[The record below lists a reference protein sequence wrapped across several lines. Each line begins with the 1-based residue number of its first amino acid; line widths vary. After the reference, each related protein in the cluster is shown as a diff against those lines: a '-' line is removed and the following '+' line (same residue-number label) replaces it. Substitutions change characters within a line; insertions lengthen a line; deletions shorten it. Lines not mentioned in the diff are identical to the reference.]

1 MQAKES
7 SKQSGCQR
15 EENVS
20 LTQARSLKRE
30 GRAHRSPLSSAT
42 AECQA
47 ENSEM
52 TLQYKSLQF
61 GHPSTKQESSKTSV
75 QVSTTSNQF
84 YDDICKAISPILL
97 SPTEID
103 SAVSDLSRLNSSSR
117 VAKVKSWFYTSQRIA
132 PSKKSREICSQY
144 FKTSREEGADLSV
157 IQVKTRKIRIY
168 PTKEQ
173 RTILRRWLGVQ
184 RLVYNQAI
192 QHYKDKEFDVRYWMK
207 LYPIV
212 FSELDMDYVKETPSI
227 IKVIAVKDAYTA
239 WRTNCKKAKKSG
251 KPFSLKFKSK
261 KDKIQSCGIP
271 KTAISVLGIY
281 YTKSGI
287 MKFSE
292 TDWFANSEISD
303 SRLICDHGR
312 WFISIP
318 RKVTTQQTSETQGG
332 AVAVDPGIRNF
343 GTYFSTDGRF
353 GWVGQRAFERILKL
367 NLRIDKMRSIIAT
380 TEDKLYKFRLKRV
393 VDRLYHKIQDLVD
406 ELHWKFIN
414 FLTKEFSVVI
424 FPPFNVSDMIKTT
437 NRKIRKVVVR
447 SMMALR
453 FYEFKERLKNKCK
466 ERHVLFIEQNEAWTS
481 KTNSFNGEVM
491 ANLGGKESFLYQGLR
506 INRDVNGSR
515 NILLRAMRDSS
526 ANG

>member
-15 EENVS
+15 EENTS
-20 LTQARSLKRE
+20 LTLNRPLRKKKSASRTR
-30 GRAHRSPLSSAT
+30 LSSAIT
-42 AECQA
+42 ECQ
-47 ENSEM
+47 
-52 TLQYKSLQF
+52 
-61 GHPSTKQESSKTSV
+61 GGCPSPKHKSSKTLA
-75 QVSTTSNQF
+75 QASTSNNQF
-84 YDDICKAISPILL
+84 YDDACKAISSHLL
-97 SPTEID
+97 STTEID
-103 SAVSDLSRLNSSSR
+103 SAVSDFSCLNSSSR
-117 VAKVKSWFYTSQRIA
+117 GAEVKSWFATSQRKA
-132 PSKKSREICSQY
+132 TSNNSRKICSQY
-144 FKTSREEGADLSV
+144 FKPSRAEYTDLIST
-157 IQVKTRKIRIY
+157 QVKTRRIRIY

-173 RTILRRWLGVQ
+173 RTILRRWFGVQ

-192 QHYKDKEFDVRYWMK
+192 QHYNDKEFDVRNWMK
-207 LYPIV
+207 LYDFV
-212 FSELDMDYVKETPSI
+212 AAELNMDYVKEVPHQ
-227 IKVIAVKDAYTA
+227 IKKIAVKDAYTA
-239 WRTNCKKAKKSG
+239 WSVNRRQAKKSG
-251 KPFSLKFKSK
+251 TPFSLKFKSR
-261 KDKIQSCGIP
+261 KDKVQSCYIP
-271 KTAISVLGIY
+271 KTAISILGIY
-281 YTKSGI
+281 HTKSGR

-292 TDWFANSEISD
+292 TDWFANSEICA

-318 RKVTTQQTSETQGG
+318 KKITTQQTPETQGG

-367 NLRIDKMRSIIAT
+367 NIRIDKMRSIIAT
-380 TEDKLYKFRLKRV
+380 TEDKLYKFRLRRAI
-393 VDRLYHKIQDLVD
+393 DRLYHKIRDLVD
-406 ELHWKFIN
+406 ELHWKFMN
-414 FLTKEFSVVI
+414 FLTKEFSVVV
-424 FPPFNVSDMIKTT
+424 FPPFNVSEMNKVS

-453 FYEFKERLKNKCK
+453 FYEFKERLRNKCK

-491 ANLGGKESFLYQGLR
+491 LNLGGREFFNYQGMK

-526 ANG
+526 ANS

>member
-1 MQAKES
+1 M
-7 SKQSGCQR
+7 
-15 EENVS
+15 
-20 LTQARSLKRE
+20 ARPKIKASYRIAE
-30 GRAHRSPLSSAT
+30 GFSP
-42 AECQA
+42 
-47 ENSEM
+47 
-52 TLQYKSLQF
+52 
-61 GHPSTKQESSKTSV
+61 
-75 QVSTTSNQF
+75 F
-84 YDDICKAISPILL
+84 YDDSCREMSPLLL
-97 SPTEID
+97 SPSEID
-103 SAVSDLSRLNSSSR
+103 SAVSDLSCLNSSSR
-117 VAKVKSWFYTSQRIA
+117 GEELRSWFSISQRIA
-132 PSKKSREICSQY
+132 TSVNSRKIYSQY
-144 FKTSREEGADLSV
+144 FKPSRSKGLDLSV
-157 IQVKTRKIRIY
+157 TQVKTRRIRIY

-173 RTILRRWLGVQ
+173 RTILRRWFGVQ

-192 QHYKDKEFDVRYWMK
+192 QHYNDKEFEVRHWMK
-207 LYPIV
+207 LYDCIA
-212 FSELDMDYVKETPSI
+212 SELDMDYIKEVPYQ
-227 IKVIAVKDAYTA
+227 IKKIAVKDAYTA
-239 WRTNCKKAKKSG
+239 WSTNCKKAKKSG
-251 KPFSLKFKSK
+251 TPFSLRFKSK
-261 KDKIQSCGIP
+261 KDKVQSCYIK
-271 KTAISVLGIY
+271 KTAISTIGIY

-312 WFISIP
+312 WFVSIP
-318 RKVTTQQTSETQGG
+318 KKITTHLHSETQGS

-380 TEDKLYKFRLKRV
+380 TEDKLYKFRLRRSI
-393 VDRLYHKIQDLVD
+393 DRLYHKIRDLVD
-406 ELHWKFIN
+406 ELHWKFMN

-424 FPPFNVSDMIKTT
+424 FPPFNVSDMVRTK

-453 FYEFKERLKNKCK
+453 LYEFKERLKKKCK

-491 ANLGGKESFLYQGLR
+491 LNLGGKEFFTYQSLK

>member
-1 MQAKES
+1 MQTKES
-7 SKQSGCQR
+7 SKRPGHQR

-20 LTQARSLKRE
+20 LMSTRSLKRE
-30 GRAHRSPLSSAT
+30 GRVHRSHLSSAT
-42 AECQA
+42 PECQGQRC
-47 ENSEM
+47 
-52 TLQYKSLQF
+52 T
-61 GHPSTKQESSKTSV
+61 TKRKSSKTLV
-75 QVSTTSNQF
+75 QVITATNQF
-84 YDDICKAISPILL
+84 YDDTCKAISPHLL

-103 SAVSDLSRLNSSSR
+103 SAVSDLSCLNSSSR
-117 VAKVKSWFYTSQRIA
+117 GAEVKSWFLVSQKIV
-132 PSKKSREICSQY
+132 SNENSRKICSQY
-144 FKTSREEGADLSV
+144 FKSSREEGTDLVSTQ
-157 IQVKTRKIRIY
+157 IKTRKIRIY

-173 RTILRRWLGVQ
+173 RTLLRRWLGVQ

-192 QHYKDKEFDVRYWMK
+192 QHYKDKEFEVRHWMK
-207 LYPIV
+207 LYAIV
-212 FSELDMDYVKETPSI
+212 FSELDVDYVKEVPYDI
-227 IKVIAVKDAYTA
+227 RLIAVKDAYTS

-251 KPFSLKFKSK
+251 TPFSLKFKSR
-261 KDKIQSCGIP
+261 KDKVQSCYIK
-271 KTAISVLGIY
+271 KTCISALGIY

-287 MKFSE
+287 LKFSE

-303 SRLICDHGR
+303 CRLIYDHGR
-312 WFISIP
+312 WFVSIP
-318 RKVTTQQTSETQGG
+318 RKITTQSTSETQGG

-367 NLRIDKMRSIIAT
+367 NLRIDKMRSIIAK
-380 TEDKLYKFRLKRV
+380 TEDKRYKFRLRRAI
-393 VDRLYHKIQDLVD
+393 DIMYHKIRDLVD

-424 FPPFNVSDMIKTT
+424 FPPFNVSDMVKTK

-447 SMMALR
+447 SMIALR
-453 FYEFKERLKNKCK
+453 FHEFKERLKNKCK

-491 ANLGGKESFLYQGLR
+491 TNLGSREFFTYQGLK

>member
-7 SKQSGCQR
+7 SKKSGCQR
-15 EENVS
+15 DENVS
-20 LTQARSLKRE
+20 LKTARSLKR
-30 GRAHRSPLSSAT
+30 GRRAHCSCLSPAT
-42 AECQA
+42 SECQDNA
-47 ENSEM
+47 LSP
-52 TLQYKSLQF
+52 K
-61 GHPSTKQESSKTSV
+61 KKSSKTLV
-75 QVSTTSNQF
+75 QVSTTSGSAFSQF
-84 YDDICKAISPILL
+84 YDETCKAISLHLL

-103 SAVSDLSRLNSSSR
+103 SAVSDLSCLNSSSR
-117 VAKVKSWFYTSQRIA
+117 GEEVKSWFSINQRIA
-132 PSKKSREICSQY
+132 LNENSREIYSQY
-144 FKTSREEGADLSV
+144 FKPSRAECTDLVST
-157 IQVKTRKIRIY
+157 QLKTRKIRIY
-168 PTKEQ
+168 PTKVQ
-173 RTILRRWLGVQ
+173 RTILHRWLGVQ

-192 QHYKDKEFDVRYWMK
+192 QHYKDKEFEVRHWMK
-207 LYPIV
+207 LYAIV
-212 FSELDMDYVKETPSI
+212 FYELDVDYVKEVPYAI
-227 IKVIAVKDAYTA
+227 RLNAVKDAYTS
-239 WRTNCKKAKKSG
+239 WRTNCKKAKNSR
-251 KPFSLKFKSK
+251 KPFSLRFKSR
-261 KDKIQSCGIP
+261 KDKVQSCHIP
-271 KTAISVLGIY
+271 KSAISTLGIY
-281 YTKSGI
+281 HTKSGR

-303 SRLICDHGR
+303 CRLIYDHGR

-318 RKVTTQQTSETQGG
+318 RKVTTQCVSETQGG
-332 AVAVDPGIRNF
+332 AVAIDPGIRNF

-353 GWVGQRAFERILKL
+353 GWVGQRAFERVLKL
-367 NLRIDKMRSIIAT
+367 NIRIDKIKSIIAK

-393 VDRLYHKIQDLVD
+393 LDRLHHKIQDLVD

-424 FPPFNVSDMIKTT
+424 FPPFNVSDMVKASA
-437 NRKIRKVVVR
+437 RKIRKVVVR

-491 ANLGGKESFLYQGLR
+491 TNLGGREFFNYQGLK

-515 NILLRAMRDSS
+515 NILLRAMRDNS

>member
-1 MQAKES
+1 MQTKES

-15 EENVS
+15 EESVS
-20 LTQARSLKRE
+20 LKSARSLKRE
-30 GRAHRSPLSSAT
+30 ESVHRTRLSSAT
-42 AECQA
+42 AECQG
-47 ENSEM
+47 EP
-52 TLQYKSLQF
+52 L
-61 GHPSTKQESSKTSV
+61 PTKKKSSKTLV
-75 QVSTTSNQF
+75 QVSITNSQF
-84 YDDICKAISPILL
+84 YDDACKEISSHLL

-103 SAVSDLSRLNSSSR
+103 SAVSDLSCLNSSSR
-117 VAKVKSWFYTSQRIA
+117 IEEVKSWFLANQRIA
-132 PSKKSREICSQY
+132 TGVDSRKVYSQY
-144 FKTSREEGADLSV
+144 FKPSREEGTDLVST
-157 IQVKTRKIRIY
+157 QLKTRRIRIY

-173 RTILRRWLGVQ
+173 RTILRRWIGVQ

-192 QHYKDKEFDVRYWMK
+192 QHYKDKEFEVRHWMK
-207 LYPIV
+207 LYSIV
-212 FSELDMDYVKETPSI
+212 FSELDMDYVKKVPHH
-227 IKVIAVKDAYTA
+227 IKLNAVKDAYTS
-239 WRTNCKKAKKSG
+239 WRTNCKKTKKSG
-251 KPFSLKFKSK
+251 TTFSLRFKSR
-261 KDKIQSCGIP
+261 KDKVQSCYIP
-271 KTAISVLGIY
+271 KTAISTLGIY

-303 SRLICDHGR
+303 CRLKYDHGR
-312 WFISIP
+312 WFVSIP
-318 RKVTTQQTSETQGG
+318 RKVTTQCVFETQGG

-367 NLRIDKMRSIIAT
+367 NIRIDKMRYIIAT
-380 TEDKLYKFRLKRV
+380 TEDKLYKFRLKRTI
-393 VDRLYHKIQDLVD
+393 DRMYHKIRDLVD

-424 FPPFNVSDMIKTT
+424 FPHFNVSEMVKTQ

-447 SMMALR
+447 SMMSLR
-453 FYEFKERLKNKCK
+453 FHEFKERLKNKCK
-466 ERHVLFIEQNEAWTS
+466 ERHVIFIEQNEAWTS

-491 ANLGGKESFLYQGLR
+491 ANLGGKEYFNFQGMR

>member
-1 MQAKES
+1 MQAKKS
-7 SKQSGCQR
+7 SKI
-15 EENVS
+15 
-20 LTQARSLKRE
+20 L
-30 GRAHRSPLSSAT
+30 
-42 AECQA
+42 
-47 ENSEM
+47 
-52 TLQYKSLQF
+52 
-61 GHPSTKQESSKTSV
+61 V
-75 QVSTTSNQF
+75 QVSTTSGSVFNQF
-84 YDDICKAISPILL
+84 YDDTCKEISPLLL
-97 SPTEID
+97 SPTEIG
-103 SAVSDLSRLNSSSR
+103 SAVSDLSCLNSSSR
-117 VAKVKSWFYTSQRIA
+117 GAEVKSWFKVSQKIATSEN
-132 PSKKSREICSQY
+132 SRETYSQY
-144 FKTSREEGADLSV
+144 FEPSRSEGTDLAFTQ
-157 IQVKTRKIRIY
+157 IKTRKIRIY

-173 RTILRRWLGVQ
+173 RTLLRRWLGVQ

-192 QHYKDKEFDVRYWMK
+192 QHYNDKEFEVRNWMK
-207 LYPIV
+207 LYDCIS
-212 FSELDMDYVKETPSI
+212 SELDMGYIKEVPYQ
-227 IKVIAVKDAYTA
+227 IKKISVKDAYTA

-251 KPFSLKFKSK
+251 TPFSLKFKSR
-261 KDKIQSCGIP
+261 KDKVQSCYIP
-271 KTAISVLGIY
+271 KKAVSTLGLY

-287 MKFSE
+287 LKFSE

-303 SRLICDHGR
+303 CRLICDHGR
-312 WFISIP
+312 WFLSIP
-318 RKVTTQQTSETQGG
+318 KKITTQRVSETQGG

-380 TEDKLYKFRLKRV
+380 TEDKLYKFRLRRAIDKM
-393 VDRLYHKIQDLVD
+393 YHKIQDLVD

-414 FLTKEFSVVI
+414 FLTKEFSIVI
-424 FPPFNVSDMIKTT
+424 FPPFNVSDMVKTQ
-437 NRKIRKVVVR
+437 NRKIRKVIVR

-453 FYEFKERLKNKCK
+453 FNEFKERLKNKCK

-491 ANLGGKESFLYQGLR
+491 ANLGGREFFNYQGLR

>member
-1 MQAKES
+1 M
-7 SKQSGCQR
+7 
-15 EENVS
+15 
-20 LTQARSLKRE
+20 
-30 GRAHRSPLSSAT
+30 
-42 AECQA
+42 
-47 ENSEM
+47 
-52 TLQYKSLQF
+52 
-61 GHPSTKQESSKTSV
+61 
-75 QVSTTSNQF
+75 
-84 YDDICKAISPILL
+84 
-97 SPTEID
+97 
-103 SAVSDLSRLNSSSR
+103 
-117 VAKVKSWFYTSQRIA
+117 KSWFSTSQRVA
-132 PSKKSREICSQY
+132 TRKKSKKIYSQY
-144 FKTSREEGADLSV
+144 FKPSREEGTNLSV

-173 RTILRRWLGVQ
+173 RTILRRWFGVQ

-192 QHYKDKEFDVRYWMK
+192 QHYKDKEFDVRHWMK
-207 LYPIV
+207 LYDYIA
-212 FSELDMDYVKETPSI
+212 SELDMDYVKETPAV
-227 IKVIAVKDAYTA
+227 IKVTAVKDAYTA
-239 WRTNCKKAKKSG
+239 WKANCKKAKKSG

-303 SRLICDHGR
+303 IRLIYDHGR
-312 WFISIP
+312 WFLSIP
-318 RKVTTQQTSETQGG
+318 KKITTQCTSDTQGG

-367 NLRIDKMRSIIAT
+367 NLRIDKIKSIIAT
-380 TEDKLYKFRLKRV
+380 TEDKLYKFRLKRAI
-393 VDRLYHKIQDLVD
+393 DRMYHKIQDLVD

-424 FPPFNVSDMIKTT
+424 FPPFNVSDMVEKTG
-437 NRKIRKVVVR
+437 RKIRKVVVR
-447 SMMALR
+447 SMMSLR
-453 FYEFKERLKNKCK
+453 FHEFKERLKNKCK

-481 KTNSFNGEVM
+481 KTNSFNGEVIT
-491 ANLGGKESFLYQGLR
+491 NLGSREYFNFQGMR

-526 ANG
+526 ANS